1 MRCLWL
7 RDLPTYS
14 DPYLSSREWL
24 PTYLLVLSRVNH
36 VGRRCLWLQR
46 WPRCRWRV
54 RGSSSACGCCRTLA
68 SRATTSPSTK
78 RALQRGARN
87 GDALLC
93 SLAGQ
98 VCTPAGRRRSS
109 GGRGGHGE
117 GQRALRSRGAS
128 MFGEVSGVSLF
139 YTPTFFGRTEHLRC
153 FPHVSGATYVPRGV
167 GGSTCGQGRRGL
179 YSPAC
184 TVRARTAQ
192 TTSGLPTY

>member
-1 MRCLWL
+1 VATY
-7 RDLPTYS
+7 LPTRTFQGS
-14 DPYLSSREWL
+14 SCGPQVFVAPAMAALSLAGSREQFSMWL
-24 PTYLLVLSRVNH
+24 LQNVGIEGNDFTVNE
-36 VGRRCLWLQR
+36 
-46 WPRCRWRV
+46 
-54 RGSSSACGCCRTLA
+54 A
-68 SRATTSPSTK
+68 RATAS
-78 RALQRGARN
+78 N

-167 GGSTCGQGRRGL
+167 GGNTCGQGRRGL

>member
-1 MRCLWL
+1 MA
-7 RDLPTYS
+7 PAMAA
-14 DPYLSSREWL
+14 LSLAGSREQFSMWL
-24 PTYLLVLSRVNH
+24 LQNVGIEGNDFTVNE
-36 VGRRCLWLQR
+36 
-46 WPRCRWRV
+46 
-54 RGSSSACGCCRTLA
+54 A
-68 SRATTSPSTK
+68 RATAS
-78 RALQRGARN
+78 N

>member
-1 MRCLWL
+1 MA
-7 RDLPTYS
+7 PAMAA
-14 DPYLSSREWL
+14 LSLSGSREQFSMWL
-24 PTYLLVLSRVNH
+24 LQNVGIEGNDFTVNE
-36 VGRRCLWLQR
+36 
-46 WPRCRWRV
+46 
-54 RGSSSACGCCRTLA
+54 A
-68 SRATTSPSTK
+68 RAT
-78 RALQRGARN
+78 ARN

-167 GGSTCGQGRRGL
+167 GGGTWGQGRQL
-179 YSPAC
+179 YYMQAAITGAEQLMSDAM
-184 TVRARTAQ
+184 AFA
-192 TTSGLPTY
+192 PTLE